1 MKVNTTRIKLED
13 IYMDAVVK
21 EDYEHTAKTTDKP
34 VEKGQDISDHYKI
47 KPIRVDISGMIV
59 NDSEEKYETLKG
71 YMKDAKLLKYIGL
84 TSVKNMV
91 IVNVTRKSS
100 SEVKDGYYYDLSL
113 KEVRIAVP
121 ETFEVK
127 VKNPVTKKQDR
138 KTASKVKA
146 HSNKGRKQLKS
157 TLKTAGRSSAPYESI
172 CTHGGLAPDINS
184 YERICTHGGLA
195 PDINPSFGVSGSW
208 DTTDLD
214 NILKAYDRESRGW
227 AGKKRKNTSYGGGR

>member
-21 EDYEHTAKTTDKP
+21 EDYEHTAETTDKP

-100 SEVKDGYYYDLSL
+100 SEVKDGYYYDLAL

-157 TLKTAGRSSAPYESI
+157 TFHTAGDGRGGAMPMYVNELP
-172 CTHGGLAPDINS
+172 THIIGPAYQELKPM
-184 YERICTHGGLA
+184 
-195 PDINPSFGVSGSW
+195 PSG
-208 DTTDLD
+208 TTDAPP
-214 NILKAYDRESRGW
+214 KAQSMGELYDQFMNDPSRFGI
-227 AGKKRKNTSYGGGR
+227 KRKGGN

>member
-21 EDYEHTAKTTDKP
+21 EDYEHSAETTDKP

-59 NDSEEKYETLKG
+59 NDSEEKYQTLKG

-100 SEVKDGYYYDLSL
+100 SEVKDGYYYDLAL

-157 TLKTAGRSSAPYESI
+157 TFRMAGDGRGGAMPMYAGEKRSTIIGPEYQVIRSAA
-172 CTHGGLAPDINS
+172 GLS
-184 YERICTHGGLA
+184 L
-195 PDINPSFGVSGSW
+195 
-208 DTTDLD
+208 TDSP
-214 NILKAYDRESRGW
+214 ITIRDRDERGW
-227 AGKKRKNTSYGGGR
+227 AGKKRGNTSYGGGR

>member
-21 EDYEHTAKTTDKP
+21 EDYEHTAETTDKP

-100 SEVKDGYYYDLSL
+100 SEVKDGYYYDLAL

-157 TLKTAGRSSAPYESI
+157 TFHMARDGRGGAMPMYTNELPSHIIGPKYQELKPM
-172 CTHGGLAPDINS
+172 
-184 YERICTHGGLA
+184 
-195 PDINPSFGVSGSW
+195 PSG
-208 DTTDLD
+208 TTDTPP
-214 NILKAYDRESRGW
+214 KAQSMGELYDQFMNDPSRFGIE
-227 AGKKRKNTSYGGGR
+227 RKGGN

>member
-21 EDYEHTAKTTDKP
+21 EDYEHTAETTDKP

-59 NDSEEKYETLKG
+59 NDSEEKYQTLKG

-100 SEVKDGYYYDLSL
+100 SEVKDGYYYDLAL

-157 TLKTAGRSSAPYESI
+157 TFHTAVDGRGGAMPMYAGEKRSTIIGPEYQIIRSAAGAYTSNRLTIIGEGAELKPQPN
-172 CTHGGLAPDINS
+172 HGAS
-184 YERICTHGGLA
+184 GG
-195 PDINPSFGVSGSW
+195 W
-208 DTTDLD
+208 
-214 NILKAYDRESRGW
+214 
-227 AGKKRKNTSYGGGR
+227 

>member
-21 EDYEHTAKTTDKP
+21 EDYEHTAETTDKP

-100 SEVKDGYYYDLSL
+100 SEVKDGYYYDLAL

-157 TLKTAGRSSAPYESI
+157 TYRLAGAG
-172 CTHGGLAPDINS
+172 HGGAMPAYAQFQKP

>member
-21 EDYEHTAKTTDKP
+21 EDYEHTAETTDKP

-59 NDSEEKYETLKG
+59 NDSEEKYQTLKG

-100 SEVKDGYYYDLSL
+100 SEVKDGYYYDLAL

-157 TLKTAGRSSAPYESI
+157 TFRMAGNGRGGAMRQYSVYYDMPTHIIGPEYQELKPMPANASDTSPKPQKIGELY
-172 CTHGGLAPDINS
+172 DQFMN
-184 YERICTHGGLA
+184 
-195 PDINPSFGVSGSW
+195 DPSRFG
-208 DTTDLD
+208 
-214 NILKAYDRESRGW
+214 I
-227 AGKKRKNTSYGGGR
+227 KRKGGN